1 MHYSAYT
8 GPALPEVQV
17 LGKWGRHP
25 RGCCRCRERPRG
37 ALGHPVLAAF
47 PLGPLRPIRAD
58 NKIHPRRAARWGFR
72 RPHTTA
78 RRRRVGLGS

>member
-1 MHYSAYT
+1 MHYNAYT

-37 ALGHPVLAAF
+37 ALGHPVLTLCF
-47 PLGPLRPIRAD
+47 SP
-58 NKIHPRRAARWGFR
+58 RAAAADQGRK
-72 RPHTTA
+72 
-78 RRRRVGLGS
+78 